1 MGWYGSYDSSKAD
14 IVAECAK
21 GALAKA
27 LKGSVLWTVAEG
39 AKESGEKVTYIG
51 CYLISKHGNEWG
63 YKPMD
68 ESMHPYYY
76 SCPLKFLEMAPEA
89 CPEWRAKVREFHAR
103 AARKFAVG
111 DTVKLIPNVTLNKRP
126 IIELKLTSVKP
137 LVGWSPEFGNVR
149 IAKRL
154 IA

>member
-1 MGWYGSYDSSKAD
+1 MGWYGSYKSSKAD
-14 IVAECAK
+14 EVAECSK
-21 GALAKA
+21 GALAKS
-27 LKGSVLWTVAEG
+27 LKGSVLWTVREG
-39 AKESGEKVTYIG
+39 TKDNGEKIKFIG
-51 CYLISKHGNEWG
+51 CDLIEKHGDNWMH
-63 YKPMD
+63 KPLD

-111 DTVKLIPNVTLNKRP
+111 DTVKLIPNVKVRGTP
-126 IIELKLTSVKP
+126 IDELKLVSVKP
-137 LVGWSPEFGNVR
+137 LVGWSPAFGNVR